1 MTTIMQT
8 MMNPLRAEASLGS
21 PPEPFT
27 TNTSES
33 VNSIIKAH
41 VSYKP
46 SQLMEFTEKIREAID
61 EQERE
66 VERGRV

>member
-1 MTTIMQT
+1 MQT
-8 MMNPLRAEASLGS
+8 MMNPLRAEAGLGS